1 MSKFYGDRSFCFLGR
16 GSSVFKISW
25 KRVQQRFD
33 CEIQGQKLVK
43 LQEKSALNF
52 GNILFWGWI
61 TKLFTYFLN
70 ISEIT
75 KFNELVNSG
84 KAFCQG
90 LVRNMQW

>member
-52 GNILFWGWI
+52 GNILF
-61 TKLFTYFLN
+61 TYFLN